1 MRFLFPNDTVFN
13 KINLGV
19 SRTWMFLV
27 LGEGEKEITNQ
38 GRLRVESF
46 SQETGAEDQQAPR
59 IGVQEPKLKIQSQLQ
74 DAHDSRTQLPIFFF
88 SQMNSQAT

>member
-13 KINLGV
+13 KIKLSVLN
-19 SRTWMFLV
+19 TWMCLV
-27 LGEGEKEITNQ
+27 PGEGEKEITNQ

-74 DAHDSRTQLPIFFF
+74 DANGTRTQLPYFFLKTTAAF
-88 SQMNSQAT
+88 TC